1 MNNFE
6 GRYFKTLTL
15 TRVLDFNPTES
26 FEPSVG
32 LGWRASLC
40 PF

>member
-15 TRVLDFNPTES
+15 TRALDFNPYEG
-26 FEPSVG
+26 FEPS
-32 LGWRASLC
+32 
-40 PF
+40 